1 MRYNITVESIFHKSG
16 TLRIA
21 AAFSL
26 AAFLAVLGFKIGNGD
41 NARKEPIVQIV
52 PVHESQLA
60 FEEID
65 TDGDGLPDWQETLLG
80 TNPDNSDSDG
90 DGKKDAD
97 EPKVS
102 ITNILAEAAA
112 SGTEGTP
119 PAEAIGSR
127 LIGEYLYL
135 KERNAYTGARGE
147 RLGKQ
152 LGSYISY
159 STRFTP
165 YTTDDLA
172 QHTDT
177 SREAIEQHRQ
187 ALQQA
192 LDPFLT
198 IREPEFALYARFIER
213 GDNEAL
219 AALRKRA
226 DLYQRVAE
234 DILKIPAPRDI
245 VSVHLEIANALSF
258 FSLVLTNMVDR
269 VNDPIAS
276 LALLKTYNQSEQYV
290 QTTFGALTAYYRQ
303 KLFNEPSVL

>member
-1 MRYNITVESIFHKSG
+1 MESTFHKSG
-16 TLRIA
+16 ALRIA

-26 AAFLAVLGFKIGNGD
+26 AAFLTVLGFKLGNND
-41 NARKEPIVQIV
+41 AKKEPLAQTV
-52 PVHESQLA
+52 PVHESRVA

-65 TDGDGLPDWQETLLG
+65 TDGDSLPDWQETLLG
-80 TNPDNSDSDG
+80 TNPDKSDSDG

-102 ITNILAEAAA
+102 ITNILAESVA
-112 SGTEGTP
+112 SGTANTP
-119 PAEAIGSR
+119 VEEIGSR

-135 KERNAYTGARGE
+135 KERNAYTETRGE

-159 STRFTP
+159 STHFTP
-165 YTTDDLA
+165 YTTLNLT
-172 QHTDT
+172 QHSNT

-198 IREPEFALYARFIER
+198 IEEPEFALYARFIER

-219 AALRKRA
+219 VTLRKRA

-234 DILKIPAPRDI
+234 DVLKIPVPRDI
-245 VSVHLEIANALSF
+245 ASVHLEIANALSF
-258 FSLVLTNMVDR
+258 FSLVLINMVDR

-290 QTTFGALTAYYRQ
+290 QTTFSALTAYYRQ
-303 KLFNEPSVL
+303 NLFNEPSVL